1 MKNIYDIIKESLL
14 DDEPVSDQSLYD
26 DLLKGT
32 QWKIDTDKKLIY
44 FYPNEVY
51 NRMSDRQLYIYNNP
65 NPKYTS
71 SRLMKLM
78 KIVSL

>member
-26 DLLKGT
+26 DLLGGT

-44 FYPNEVY
+44 FCPNEVY
-51 NRMSDRQLYIYNNP
+51 NRMSDRQLYIYD
-65 NPKYTS
+65 NPKPKGNNTS
-71 SRLMKLM
+71 FCAAS
-78 KIVSL
+78 